1 MMKKIN
7 KKKNCILYILC
18 ILGLLTLIL
27 ILKKQTKQ
35 DHSRSE
41 GSVVLLNS
49 DGSKTNVIQDINNE
63 GIQISTASA
72 NHNQPFS
79 RGDFIV
85 WTEEQQGIS
94 EKYIVRYHTPTKT
107 TLYISTTGVA
117 QNPKVNTQG
126 QVVWQSWIDET
137 WQIFF
142 FDGNTTRQITSEQN
156 SCNNPDIAGNII
168 VYSKKDVNNKWQ
180 AIQYSIDK
188 KTSEV
193 IKEGIEA
200 KFPYFYGTE
209 LFFR

>member
-1 MMKKIN
+1 MGF
-7 KKKNCILYILC
+7 LVLV
-18 ILGLLTLIL
+18 LI
-27 ILKKQTKQ
+27 IKKQTKP
-35 DHSRSE
+35 DHTISE

-49 DGSKTNVIQDINNE
+49 DGSKTNVSLDINNE

-85 WTEEQQGIS
+85 WAEEQQGIS
-94 EKYIVRYHTPTKT
+94 EKYIVRYHVPTKT
-107 TLYISTTGVA
+107 TVHITTTGVA

-126 QVVWQSWIDET
+126 QVVWQAWIDET

-142 FDGNTTRQITSEQN
+142 FDGNEVQQISSEQN
-156 SCNNPDIAGNII
+156 SCGNPDIAGNTI
-168 VYSKKDVNNKWQ
+168 VYSKKDANNKWQ
-180 AIQYSIDK
+180 TIQYSTET
-188 KTSEV
+188 KTSQIV
-193 IKEGIEA
+193 KEGIEA